1 VASFGGET
9 TSGNVA
15 VSMGAVADHAACDA
29 TIARLRTRAEAT
41 EAKLAEV
48 RQGVTTFLGHY
59 GNTPLAS
66 FKVAQDLAEGI
77 RQVLDRE
84 PLGTQERD
92 GKESS

>member
-1 VASFGGET
+1 MASFGGET

-66 FKVAQDLAEGI
+66 FKVAQDLAEGVL
-77 RQVLDRE
+77 QVLDR
-84 PLGTQERD
+84 D
-92 GKESS
+92 KISSEEDA